1 MKRLTLL
8 FAGIGAC
15 GFVGAC
21 STAADVATPK
31 PVAAAMTEVGVR
43 PAACPGRTDVLYK
56 PQVPQAG
63 FVPAAPSGASVA
75 APQRIHAADP
85 AYPSASRSCREEG
98 KVMITYCVSAE
109 GKMDNVQV
117 IVSSGFAR
125 LDNAILSW
133 AARET
138 HTPGTV
144 NGRPRRYCGL
154 SLEQEFDYMEE
165 GSLTPAIAR

>member
-8 FAGIGAC
+8 FACIGL
-15 GFVGAC
+15 GTAC
-21 STAADVATPK
+21 STPADIAPATPAA
-31 PVAAAMTEVGVR
+31 VAAAMTEAGVR
-43 PAACPGRTDVLYK
+43 PAAACPGRTDVLYK

-75 APQRIHAADP
+75 APQRLHAADP
-85 AYPSASRSCREEG
+85 AYPTASRRCREEG
-98 KVMITYCVSAE
+98 KVMITYCISPE

-144 NGRPRRYCGL
+144 NGRPRRFCGL

-165 GSLTPAIAR
+165 GSLAPAIAR

>member
-1 MKRLTLL
+1 MDMKRLTLL
-8 FAGIGAC
+8 FACIGA
-15 GFVGAC
+15 GC
-21 STAADVATPK
+21 STPADVAPA
-31 PVAAAMTEVGVR
+31 PVAGAMTEAGVR
-43 PAACPGRTDVLYK
+43 PAACPGRTDVLYR

-63 FVPAAPSGASVA
+63 FVPAAPSGAAVV

-85 AYPSASRSCREEG
+85 AYPTASRRCREEG
-98 KVMITYCVSAE
+98 KVVITYCISTE

-144 NGRPRRYCGL
+144 NGRPRRFCGL

-165 GSLTPAIAR
+165 GGLTPAIAR